1 MEKEIKLDRVME
13 LFFRAMKGE
22 SLSVQ
27 QLAFEYNVSTRSI
40 TRDMNSLKGFLAD
53 HTDILGYTELE
64 YSSTNHCYSLKM
76 DNFLSNKFN

>member
-40 TRDMNSLKGFLAD
+40 TRDINSLKAFLAD
-53 HTDILGYTELE
+53 HADIL
-64 YSSTNHCYSLKM
+64 
-76 DNFLSNKFN
+76 

>member
-27 QLAFEYNVSTRSI
+27 QLAFEYNVCNVNQLTYITSI
-40 TRDMNSLKGFLAD
+40 TQV
-53 HTDILGYTELE
+53 TI
-64 YSSTNHCYSLKM
+64 
-76 DNFLSNKFN
+76 